1 MASHAPQTLFF
12 VTNEGS
18 VSTSGGST
26 RIAKGQIG
34 LVDKGGSPTAAGMPI
49 VHPSGVAITSSTA
62 DRNRLYEL
70 RLGIAPLTPTRS
82 QSNKAY
88 STVPFKLSEIVD
100 IKVNYPKVG
109 VSVDDFLIG
118 YDGINASSAIVMSNG
133 DNEVIDITLAG
144 EAIGMLGYPDA
155 KVTVKLYLE
164 APNTGSFTM
173 HQIIEEGVKRLKN
186 VTLVGG
192 VPITNY
198 IDITPVNS
206 TNVSSASILQNDVS
220 YTFFKLTL
228 KDKGNHTAL
237 GLVQAQYPSYVV
249 KRESFTVGAAES
261 GTSVYVILAPTN
273 ATISNYNYAVA
284 TLSDTDC
291 NGIPEVS
298 VATTLIAWTQG
309 STCAAI
315 QKTYTLQLKDDFCS
329 GSLSSA
335 NNLAAL
341 KLAYPDLTVLIDTN
355 STNWAQLV
363 TLNGTTYSNG
373 QTLKLVLGGVTYT
386 ATVATGTSDTPT
398 TLAAAF
404 VTANA
409 TNINTATG
417 ATVTAASGVITF
429 TDLSEGFYPVTFD
442 ATSTIGT
449 VPTVGV
455 VTNVGIATTGGCQT
469 VYRTEVTSSVVCED
483 CSPILRDLFIVADP
497 APYMGVNWVAAA
509 PVYNASALMGIRL
522 KGKVNIF
529 AGGEEYRDDMPFVY
543 SSTRLSVANVAPGAV
558 SESFNMGT
566 NGRFKVKLLS
576 IATEPEAIGGKL
588 YDLEERTRVYFENRQ
603 RLAGNNF
610 GKLVLG
616 QESHLKPTAQYVDYL
631 VRVRT
636 NRFAQSF
643 SGELVENFDYH
654 ILVEVGKAT
663 AIHTLLADVFS
674 KAGLGTFPTLTAGY

>member
-34 LVDKGGSPTAAGMPI
+34 LVDKGGVPTAAGMP
-49 VHPSGVAITSSTA
+49 VVTSVTSIAT

-100 IKVNYPKVG
+100 VKVNYPKMG
-109 VSVDDFLIG
+109 VSVDEFLIG

-133 DNEVIDITLAG
+133 DNEVIDITLSG
-144 EAIGMLGYPDA
+144 EAIGMLGYSDA

-192 VPITNY
+192 VSILNY

-206 TNVSSASILQNDVS
+206 TNASAATIAQNDVVS
-220 YTFFKLTL
+220 TFYKLTV

-237 GLVQAQYPSYVV
+237 GLVQAQYPTLVV
-249 KRESFTVGAAES
+249 KRETYTPGTAEAGVS
-261 GTSVYVILAPTN
+261 TYVVIGSALPTAYSLSVASLADAN
-273 ATISNYNYAVA
+273 C
-284 TLSDTDC
+284 D
-291 NGIPEVS
+291 GIPELTTTPTSIVW
-298 VATTLIAWTQG
+298 VAGA
-309 STCAAI
+309 SCAAI
-315 QKTYTLQLKDDFCS
+315 QKTYTLQLKDTDCNN
-329 GSLSSA
+329 SLT
-335 NNLAAL
+335 NKLAAV
-341 KLAYPDLTVLIDTN
+341 KAAYPDLNILVDTI
-355 STNWAQLV
+355 SPNWAQAV
-363 TLNGTTYSNG
+363 TITGTTGS
-373 QTLKLVLGGVTYT
+373 LVISLGGVTYT
-386 ATVATGTSDTPT
+386 QAFTVDAATT
-398 TLAAAF
+398 AAAF
-404 VTANA
+404 VTNRAA
-409 TNINTATG
+409 AIALATG
-417 ATVTAASGVITF
+417 ATVTSLLGVITF
-429 TDLSEGFYPVTFD
+429 TDLAEGFYTVSLD
-442 ATSTIGT
+442 ATNSLAA
-449 VPTVGV
+449 TVGV
-455 VTNVGIATTGGCQT
+455 LTNVGTATTGGCQT
-469 VYRTEVTSSVVCED
+469 VYRAEVLSNVVCEE
-483 CSPILRDLFIVADP
+483 CSPILRDLFTAVDP
-497 APYMGVNWVAAA
+497 APFQGVHWVAA
-509 PVYNASALMGIRL
+509 PTVYSSTALMGIRL

-529 AGGEEYRDDMPFVY
+529 AGSEEYRDDIPFVY
-543 SSTRLSVANVAPGAV
+543 SSTRLSIANVAPGAIT
-558 SESFNMGT
+558 ESFNMGT

-576 IATEPEAIGGKL
+576 IATEPESIGGKF

-616 QESHLKPTAQYVDYL
+616 QESHLKSTSQYVDY
-631 VRVRT
+631 VVSVRT

-643 SGELVENFDYH
+643 SGEVVENFDYH
-654 ILVEVGKAT
+654 ILVEVGKST
-663 AIHTLLADVFS
+663 AIHGLLTTLA
-674 KAGLGTFPTLTAGY
+674 AGNGITLPALVAGY